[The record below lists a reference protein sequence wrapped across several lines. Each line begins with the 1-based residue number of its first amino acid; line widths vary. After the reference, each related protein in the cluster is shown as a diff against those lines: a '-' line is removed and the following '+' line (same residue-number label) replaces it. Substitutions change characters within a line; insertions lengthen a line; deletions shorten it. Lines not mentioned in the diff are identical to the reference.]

1 MKKLAKLFLGF
12 SIAAIGVLWILNVT
26 GVIGFDIFFRGWWT
40 LLIILP
46 CTAHLIAHPNWGSF
60 SGIALGAI
68 LLLQA
73 QGYIDWSVFWKLCL
87 AIIFIAFG
95 IMLIFSKSGRPES
108 WNCHDSRGG
117 CSIISRDGRNILKI
131 SSAFGEQNHRV
142 EAEEFDGADKEASFG
157 SVRLDLRNAIFNED
171 VEVRVKRKFCRCG
184 NICPERCQC
193 GCPFQFRLRWREQ
206 QDRRPPP
213 SAVRLPHHPHHR
225 RMLLCRRRGDVG
237 YFSEPRICVV

>member
-12 SIAAIGVLWILNVT
+12 SIAAIGVLWILSVT

-46 CTAHLIAHPNWGSF
+46 CTAHLIANPNWGSF
-60 SGIALGAI
+60 SGIALGAV

-95 IMLIFSKSGRPES
+95 IVLIFSKSGRPEC

-142 EAEEFDGADKEASFG
+142 EAEEFDGADIEASFG

-171 VEVRVKRKFCRCG
+171 VEVRVKASFAGVGIYVPKDVKVDVRSNSAFGGVNNKTAD
-184 NICPERCQC
+184 
-193 GCPFQFRLRWREQ
+193 RLRQ
-206 QDRRPPP
+206 QTG
-213 SAVRLPHHPHHR
+213 SHTILIIAECSFAGVEV
-225 RMLLCRRRGDVG
+225 M
-237 YFSEPRICVV
+237 

>member
-46 CTAHLIAHPNWGSF
+46 CTAHLIVHPNWGSF

-95 IMLIFSKSGRPES
+95 IMLIFFPR
-108 WNCHDSRGG
+108 
-117 CSIISRDGRNILKI
+117 
-131 SSAFGEQNHRV
+131 A
-142 EAEEFDGADKEASFG
+142 
-157 SVRLDLRNAIFNED
+157 
-171 VEVRVKRKFCRCG
+171 
-184 NICPERCQC
+184 
-193 GCPFQFRLRWREQ
+193 
-206 QDRRPPP
+206 
-213 SAVRLPHHPHHR
+213 AVRR
-225 RMLLCRRRGDVG
+225 VG
-237 YFSEPRICVV
+237 TATTPEEVARSSPAMEGIS

>member
-60 SGIALGAI
+60 CGIALGAI

-95 IMLIFSKSGRPES
+95 VVLIFSKNGRPES
-108 WNCHDSRGG
+108 WNCHDTRRG
-117 CSIISRDGRNILKI
+117 CSTISRDGRNILKI

-142 EAEEFDGADKEASFG
+142 EDEAFDGADIDASFG

-171 VEVRVKRKFCRCG
+171 VEVRVKASFAGVGIYVPKDV
-184 NICPERCQC
+184 NIDVRSNSAF
-193 GCPFQFRLRWREQ
+193 GGVNNKTADRLRQ
-206 QDRRPPP
+206 PTG
-213 SAVRLPHHPHHR
+213 SHTI
-225 RMLLCRRRGDVG
+225 LLVAECSFAGV
-237 YFSEPRICVV
+237 EVM

>member
-87 AIIFIAFG
+87 AII
-95 IMLIFSKSGRPES
+95 
-108 WNCHDSRGG
+108 
-117 CSIISRDGRNILKI
+117 SRDGRNILKI

-142 EAEEFDGADKEASFG
+142 EAEEFDGADIEASFG

-171 VEVRVKRKFCRCG
+171 VEVRVKASFAGVGIYVPKDVNVDVRSNSAFGGVNNKTAD
-184 NICPERCQC
+184 
-193 GCPFQFRLRWREQ
+193 RLRQ
-206 QDRRPPP
+206 Q
-213 SAVRLPHHPHHR
+213 SGSHTILIIAECSFAGVEV
-225 RMLLCRRRGDVG
+225 M
-237 YFSEPRICVV
+237 

>member
-1 MKKLAKLFLGF
+1 MKKLAKQFLGF

-142 EAEEFDGADKEASFG
+142 EAEESDGADIEASFG

-171 VEVRVKRKFCRCG
+171 VEVRVKASFAGVGIYVPKDVNVDVRSNSAFGGLNNKTADLPR
-184 NICPERCQC
+184 Q
-193 GCPFQFRLRWREQ
+193 
-206 QDRRPPP
+206 P
-213 SAVRLPHHPHHR
+213 SPSPTILIIAPCSFAGVEV
-225 RMLLCRRRGDVG
+225 M
-237 YFSEPRICVV
+237 

>member
-1 MKKLAKLFLGF
+1 MKKLAKQFLGF

-142 EAEEFDGADKEASFG
+142 EADGQKPIQDSFAG
-157 SVRLDLRNAIFNED
+157 VGIYVPKDVNVDLRSNSAFGGVNNKTADRLRQQSGSHTILIIAECSFAG
-171 VEVRVKRKFCRCG
+171 VEV
-184 NICPERCQC
+184 
-193 GCPFQFRLRWREQ
+193 
-206 QDRRPPP
+206 
-213 SAVRLPHHPHHR
+213 
-225 RMLLCRRRGDVG
+225 M
-237 YFSEPRICVV
+237 

>member
-26 GVIGFDIFFRGWWT
+26 GVIGFDIFFRDWWT

-95 IMLIFSKSGRPES
+95 IMLIFFQERPSGELELPRLQRRLLDHLPRWKEYPEDLIGFWRAES
-108 WNCHDSRGG
+108 SCRG
-117 CSIISRDGRNILKI
+117 
-131 SSAFGEQNHRV
+131 
-142 EAEEFDGADKEASFG
+142 
-157 SVRLDLRNAIFNED
+157 
-171 VEVRVKRKFCRCG
+171 
-184 NICPERCQC
+184 
-193 GCPFQFRLRWREQ
+193 
-206 QDRRPPP
+206 
-213 SAVRLPHHPHHR
+213 
-225 RMLLCRRRGDVG
+225 
-237 YFSEPRICVV
+237 

>member
-60 SGIALGAI
+60 SGMALGAI

-142 EAEEFDGADKEASFG
+142 EAEEFDGAGIEASFG

-171 VEVRVKRKFCRCG
+171 VEVRVKASFAGVGIYVPKDVNVDVRSNSAFGGVNNKTAD
-184 NICPERCQC
+184 
-193 GCPFQFRLRWREQ
+193 RLRQ
-206 QDRRPPP
+206 QTG
-213 SAVRLPHHPHHR
+213 SHTIHLIAECSFAGVEV
-225 RMLLCRRRGDVG
+225 M
-237 YFSEPRICVV
+237 

>member
-1 MKKLAKLFLGF
+1 MKKLAKQLAKQFLGF

-60 SGIALGAI
+60 CGIALGAI

-142 EAEEFDGADKEASFG
+142 EAEEFDGADIEASFG

-171 VEVRVKRKFCRCG
+171 VEVRVKASFAGVGIYVPKDVNVDVRSNSAFGGVNNKTAD
-184 NICPERCQC
+184 
-193 GCPFQFRLRWREQ
+193 RLRQ
-206 QDRRPPP
+206 QTG
-213 SAVRLPHHPHHR
+213 SHTILIIAECSFAGVEV
-225 RMLLCRRRGDVG
+225 M
-237 YFSEPRICVV
+237 

>member
-1 MKKLAKLFLGF
+1 MKKLAKQFLGF

-142 EAEEFDGADKEASFG
+142 EAEEFDGADIEVSFG
-157 SVRLDLRNAIFNED
+157 SVRLDLRNATRFSDEELVLECFEKVRQVAEETGFLQYYFYAYQLIGTYYFNKGMTPRGLD
-171 VEVRVKRKFCRCG
+171 YQV
-184 NICPERCQC
+184 PLCQK
-193 GCPFQFRLRWREQ
+193 
-206 QDRRPPP
+206 
-213 SAVRLPHHPHHR
+213 
-225 RMLLCRRRGDVG
+225 
-237 YFSEPRICVV
+237 I

>member
-26 GVIGFDIFFRGWWT
+26 GVIGFDIFFRGCWT

-60 SGIALGAI
+60 CGIALGAI

-95 IMLIFSKSGRPES
+95 VVLIFSKNGRPES
-108 WNCHDSRGG
+108 WNCHDTRGG
-117 CSIISRDGRNILKI
+117 CSTISRDGRNILKI

-142 EAEEFDGADKEASFG
+142 EDEAFDGADIDASFG

-171 VEVRVKRKFCRCG
+171 VEVRVKASFAGVGIYVPKDVNVDVRSNSAFGGVNNKTAD
-184 NICPERCQC
+184 
-193 GCPFQFRLRWREQ
+193 RLRQ
-206 QDRRPPP
+206 QTN
-213 SAVRLPHHPHHR
+213 SHTILIIAECSFAGVEV
-225 RMLLCRRRGDVG
+225 M
-237 YFSEPRICVV
+237 

>member
-60 SGIALGAI
+60 CGIALGAI

-95 IMLIFSKSGRPES
+95 VVLIFFQERPSGELELPRHQRRLLDYLPRWKEYPEDLIGF
-108 WNCHDSRGG
+108 WRAE
-117 CSIISRDGRNILKI
+117 
-131 SSAFGEQNHRV
+131 SS
-142 EAEEFDGADKEASFG
+142 
-157 SVRLDLRNAIFNED
+157 
-171 VEVRVKRKFCRCG
+171 C
-184 NICPERCQC
+184 
-193 GCPFQFRLRWREQ
+193 
-206 QDRRPPP
+206 
-213 SAVRLPHHPHHR
+213 
-225 RMLLCRRRGDVG
+225 
-237 YFSEPRICVV
+237 